1 MKGCGRQGLG
11 DRAMAGMAIGTRMK
25 SSNSHPETDRKERTM
40 DAQIRHQQVEFHQ
53 QQLRNEAA
61 AERLA
66 RGNQDRFSSP
76 VPTARVP
83 RTLGALRRLVGTSF
97 A

>member
-1 MKGCGRQGLG
+1 
-11 DRAMAGMAIGTRMK
+11 
-25 SSNSHPETDRKERTM
+25 M
-40 DAQIRHQQVEFHQ
+40 DSEIRRQQVEFHQ

-66 RGNQDRFSSP
+66 RGAQDRFGWP
-76 VPTARVP
+76 NGTARLP
-83 RTLGALRRLVGTSF
+83 RTIGAWRRLVGATG

>member
-1 MKGCGRQGLG
+1 
-11 DRAMAGMAIGTRMK
+11 
-25 SSNSHPETDRKERTM
+25 M
-40 DAQIRHQQVEFHQ
+40 DSEIRRQQVEFHQ

-66 RGNQDRFSSP
+66 RGGQDRFGSP
-76 VPTARVP
+76 NSTARLP
-83 RTLGALRRLVGTSF
+83 RTIGAWRRLVGATG

>member
-1 MKGCGRQGLG
+1 
-11 DRAMAGMAIGTRMK
+11 
-25 SSNSHPETDRKERTM
+25 M
-40 DAQIRHQQVEFHQ
+40 DAEIRRQQVEFHQ

-66 RGNQDRFSSP
+66 RGGQDRFSAP
-76 VPTARVP
+76 HPTVRIP
-83 RTLGALRRLVGTSF
+83 RTRGAWRRLIGATG

>member
-1 MKGCGRQGLG
+1 
-11 DRAMAGMAIGTRMK
+11 
-25 SSNSHPETDRKERTM
+25 M
-40 DAQIRHQQVEFHQ
+40 DAEIRRQQVEFHQ

-66 RGNQDRFSSP
+66 RGGQDRFGSP
-76 VPTARVP
+76 YPTPRVQ
-83 RTLGALRRLVGTSF
+83 RTIGAWRRLIGATG